1 MSKDKLEAAFKAFD
15 LDGSGK
21 IGIEELKQLLERDE
35 KLADDSEWMKVI
47 TEADLDG
54 DGEIDL
60 TEFKDLMLRLI

>member
-1 MSKDKLEAAFKAFD
+1 MAFAAFD

-21 IGIEELKQLLERDE
+21 IGIDELKQLLERDK

-47 TEADLDG
+47 LEADQDN

-60 TEFKDLMLRLI
+60 VEFKDLMLKLI